1 MTRSIQTPRQARDA
15 LDAVQV
21 ASSEPLARLAAMC
34 AEVEQDARLGAVG
47 EHPDRDRHTAE
58 ELLKA
63 YLGADRALTQC
74 QHVRQHVVTVSQ
86 LALSRRPS
94 VVELSVG
101 WMRQVIDNRRPLLAA
116 AADLGRHEC
125 LRIDL
130 LAAAAASRIPDT
142 VWAEVEAGIAGAV
155 ATGPDGEHDRAVAWL
170 DAVRALREMRE
181 VGDSDTAT
189 MTASAAARLRAAQSA
204 YDELATAGHPG
215 GDAA

>member
-1 MTRSIQTPRQARDA
+1 MTRSIPTPRQARDA

-34 AEVEQDARLGAVG
+34 AEVEQDARLGAAG

-58 ELLKA
+58 ELLEA

-74 QHVRQHVVTVSQ
+74 QAARQHVVTVSQ
-86 LALSRRPS
+86 LALSRGLGDA
-94 VVELSVG
+94 ELSVG

-116 AADLGRHEC
+116 AAELSRAEC

-130 LAAAAASRIPDT
+130 LAAAAASRIPCG
-142 VWAEVEAGIAGAV
+142 VWAEVEAGIANAV
-155 ATGPDGEHDRAVAWL
+155 ATGPDGEHDRAVARL
-170 DAVRALREMRE
+170 DAVRALRDMRE

-189 MTASAAARLRAAQSA
+189 MTTSAAARLRATQSA
-204 YDELATAGHPG
+204 YDELATTGHPD